1 MSIIKYQKQCVTW
14 VLDTKFTV
22 PSHFT
27 LNLTRQLA
35 EGGSRRFE
43 LNAATRL
50 NFLVPIPLNFLKE
63 TDAWQA
69 FKKII
74 SFFVTKKLHH
84 TYN

>member
-1 MSIIKYQKQCVTW
+1 MSIIKYQKQGVSRA
-14 VLDTKFTV
+14 LNTKCTV

-35 EGGSRRFE
+35 EGGNRWFE
-43 LNAATRL
+43 INAATRL
-50 NFLVPIPLNFLKE
+50 NFLVPIALKFLKE

-74 SFFVTKKLHH
+74 SFL
-84 TYN
+84 